1 MKSVSIKVA
10 LIGVLCAVVAYCYAA
25 NNDDS
30 TKVEVAAST
39 PKVETSSAPI
49 SITIED
55 EASSTGVKTKP
66 QVEKIYEHRV
76 EELEKNFKDVKKKT
90 SDPER
95 LKLVVLA
102 HDSVDCMNK
111 SMDSFPLF
119 VDVVEGSELK
129 ANALASIME
138 ENCVTDVLA
147 HVKRDL
153 PEQLPEAESV
163 FKELGFSIPDLS
175 GY

>member
-1 MKSVSIKVA
+1 MKIGSAKMS
-10 LIGVLCAVVAYCYAA
+10 LIGICCAVVAVSCFNSMA
-25 NNDDS
+25 DDTVKR
-30 TKVEVAAST
+30 TKET
-39 PKVETSSAPI
+39 TKVETSSSPI

-55 EASSTGVKTKP
+55 ESSTTGLRTKP

-76 EELEKNFKDVKKKT
+76 DELEKNFKDVKKKT
-90 SDPER
+90 TDAAT
-95 LKLVVLA
+95 LKLIDLA

-111 SMDSFPLF
+111 SMKSFPLF

-129 ANALASIME
+129 ANALADIME
-138 ENCVTDVLA
+138 ENCVTDVLV

-153 PEQLPEAESV
+153 PDQLPAAETV
-163 FKELGFSIPDLS
+163 FKELGFGIPDLS

>member
-1 MKSVSIKVA
+1 MKLGSIKTV
-10 LIGVLCAVVAYCYAA
+10 LIGGLCTAIAVSCYAA
-25 NNDDS
+25 S
-30 TKVEVAAST
+30 TENKTESSQKSAES
-39 PKVETSSAPI
+39 SSAPI

-55 EASSTGVKTKP
+55 ESSTTGLKTKP

-76 EELEKNFKDVKKKT
+76 DELEKNFKDVKKNTK
-90 SDPER
+90 DAEK

-111 SMDSFPLF
+111 SMSSFPLF
-119 VDVVEGSELK
+119 VEVVEGSELK

-138 ENCVTDVLA
+138 ENCVADVLV

-153 PEQLPEAESV
+153 PEQLPQAKIV
-163 FKELGFSIPDLS
+163 FKELGFEIPDLS